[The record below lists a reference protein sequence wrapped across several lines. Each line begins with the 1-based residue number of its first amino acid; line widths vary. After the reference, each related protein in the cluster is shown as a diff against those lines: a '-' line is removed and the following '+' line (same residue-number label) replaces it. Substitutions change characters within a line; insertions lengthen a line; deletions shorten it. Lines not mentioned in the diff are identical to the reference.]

1 MKKRLYLLT
10 ILLTFAA
17 WVYGQPQN
25 VSVATELKRLYD
37 IRQLPQ
43 YVSGTH
49 VWEKSSYDT
58 TGGNDDGFSGK
69 YSFARKNPDG
79 TLVLFEAKGKGVI
92 DRIWMPTHNDDT
104 LDFYFDGKEKPA
116 FSIKYYDLFSGK
128 MYPFISPVCG
138 NQLGG
143 YFCYIP
149 IPFNNG
155 CKIVLRAKTMQFYQ
169 IQCRT
174 YPGGYKVKTFDIN
187 FTATERAELEK
198 VVKLWNG
205 ENNKVKNFYNA
216 ETKVAET
223 NALLKPGKTIS
234 LFNANQGGRIDG
246 IEISPASAFTG
257 LNKQVDIKITWD
269 GEMQPAVYAPLA
281 DFFGYAYGNPSM
293 QSLVLGSKQ
302 GINYCYIPMPFD
314 KSAKIEVIYRPLP
327 GKSLERKTIN
337 ARVYYSAD
345 KRKPATEGK
354 FYASWFNDH
363 RPAKGTPHVFLNI
376 KSKGH
381 YVGTLLQAQGLN
393 PGMTEFF
400 EGDDSTATDG
410 ITRLHGTG
418 SEDYFNGGWYA
429 LLDRWDTKMSLP
441 LHGALDYSLPFART
455 GGYRLYLND
464 KLSFSKSIFH
474 SIEHGPKGNKIPV
487 DYTSVAL
494 YYADAPPQTV
504 MKPDNAHT
512 RVYVPDTLIM
522 YPQLMRFAFL
532 DIKGM
537 KEADGGFNFTAEDR
551 GRINISLN
559 ELPAGRYKVYADMIN
574 DKEGAEV
581 SLWQRQTQLG
591 EWISVNSPKKKL
603 KQHIYLGDMSLGELK
618 SSLTLVLKTNGD
630 NNKLTL
636 TRLIFEKSKVP
647 YRPE

>member
-69 YSFARKNPDG
+69 YSFARKNPDS
-79 TLVLFEAKGKGVI
+79 TLILFEAKGKGVI

-128 MYPFISPVCG
+128 VYPFISPVCG

-174 YPGGYKVKTFDIN
+174 YPGDYKIKTFDIN
-187 FTATERAELEK
+187 FTANERAELEK

-269 GEMQPAVYAPLA
+269 GEKQPAVYAPLA

-314 KSAKIEVIYRPLP
+314 KSAKIELIYRPLP
-327 GKSLERKTIN
+327 GKSPESKTIN

-376 KSKGH
+376 KGKGH
-381 YVGTLLQAQGLN
+381 YVGTLLQAQGLS

-474 SIEHGPKGNKIPV
+474 SIEHGPEGNKIPV

-559 ELPAGRYKVYADMIN
+559 ELPAGRYKVYADMVN

-591 EWISVNSPKKKL
+591 EWISVNSPKKML

>member
-1 MKKRLYLLT
+1 MTNKTSVLF
-10 ILLTFAA
+10 ILFTALACGL
-17 WVYGQPQN
+17 YGQEKN
-25 VSVATELKRLYD
+25 VSITTELRRLYD

-69 YSFARKNPDG
+69 YSFSRKNSDG

-92 DRIWMPTHNDDT
+92 NRIWMPTHNDDT

-116 FSIKYYDLFSGK
+116 FSIKYYDLFSGNV
-128 MYPFISPVCG
+128 YPFVHPVVG

-143 YFCYIP
+143 YFCYVP

-174 YPGGYKVKTFDIN
+174 YPDDYTIKTFDIN
-187 FTATERAELEK
+187 FTADEKATLEK
-198 VVKLWNG
+198 VSKLWRS
-205 ENNKVKNFYNA
+205 ENNTLRDFY
-216 ETKVAET
+216 
-223 NALLKPGKTIS
+223 PGKTEIAVTNTVIKPGQTVS
-234 LFNANQGGRIDG
+234 LLNTVNGGRIDG
-246 IEISPASAFTG
+246 IEIGPASSFTG
-257 LNKQVDIKITWD
+257 LNKQIDIKITWD
-269 GEMQPAVYAPLA
+269 GEVQPAVYAPLA
-281 DFFGYAYGNPSM
+281 DFFGYAFGSTSM

-302 GINYCYIPMPFD
+302 GVNYCYFPMPFD
-314 KSAKIEVIYRPLP
+314 KSAKIELIYRASP
-327 GKSLERKTIN
+327 GKSLEGKAFT
-337 ARVYYSAD
+337 AKVYYSAN
-345 KRKPATEGK
+345 KRNSATEGK
-354 FYASWFNDH
+354 FYAWWFDDFK
-363 RPAKGTPHVFLNI
+363 PAKGTPHVFLNI
-376 KSKGH
+376 KGKGH

-400 EGDDSTATDG
+400 EGDDSTSTDG

-464 KLSFSKSIFH
+464 KLSFSNNIYH
-474 SIEHGPKGNKIPV
+474 SIEHGPEGNKIPV

-512 RVYVPDTLIM
+512 KVYIPETLIM

-532 DIKGM
+532 DVKGL
-537 KEADGGFNFTAEDR
+537 KEADGGFNFTAEDK
-551 GRINISLN
+551 GRVNISLS
-559 ELPAGRYKVYADMIN
+559 EIPAGHYKVYADMVN
-574 DKEGAEV
+574 DTDGADI

-591 EWISVNSPKKKL
+591 DWIPTKSSKKEQKS
-603 KQHIYLGDMSLGELK
+603 HVYLGDISLGELK
-618 SSLTLVLKTNGD
+618 NSLTVVFKTNGD

-636 TRLIFEKSKVP
+636 TRLIFEKK
-647 YRPE
+647 

>member
-1 MKKRLYLLT
+1 MKIKLYLPFIVLS
-10 ILLTFAA
+10 IFSAFAF
-17 WVYGQPQN
+17 GQQKN
-25 VSVATELKRLYD
+25 VSVTSGLKRLYD

-43 YVSGTH
+43 YISGTH

-92 DRIWMPTHNDDT
+92 NRIWMPTHNDDT

-128 MYPFISPVCG
+128 VYPFVRPVVG

-143 YFCYIP
+143 YFCYVP

-169 IQCRT
+169 VQCRS
-174 YPGGYKVKTFDIN
+174 YPDYYSVKTFDIN
-187 FTATERAELEK
+187 FTADEKAELEK
-198 VVKLWNG
+198 VCKLWSAESNTL
-205 ENNKVKNFYNA
+205 KDFYPGNT
-216 ETKVAET
+216 EVAVT
-223 NALLKPGKTIS
+223 NTVIKPGQTIR
-234 LFNANQGGRIDG
+234 LLNVVKGGRIDG
-246 IEISPASAFTG
+246 IEIGPSSSFTG
-257 LNKQVDIKITWD
+257 LNKQIDIKITWD
-269 GEMQPAVYAPLA
+269 GEAQPAVYAPLA
-281 DFFGYAYGNPSM
+281 DFFGYAFGSTSM

-302 GINYCYIPMPFD
+302 GTNYCYFPMPFD
-314 KSAKIEVIYRPLP
+314 KSAKIELIYRALP
-327 GKSLERKTIN
+327 GKSLESKTIS
-337 ARVYYSAD
+337 AKVYYSSD
-345 KRKPATEGK
+345 KRNAPTEGK
-354 FYASWFNDH
+354 FYARWFDDFK
-363 RPAKGTPHVFLNI
+363 PAKGTPHVFLNF
-376 KSKGH
+376 KGKGH
-381 YVGTLLQAQGLN
+381 YVGTLLLAQGLN

-400 EGDDSTATDG
+400 EGDDSTSTDG

-429 LLDRWDTKMSLP
+429 LLDRWDTKMSQP

-455 GGYRLYLND
+455 GGYRLYFND
-464 KLSFSKSIFH
+464 KLSFANNIYH
-474 SIEHGPKGNKIPV
+474 SIEHGPEGNKIPV

-494 YYADAPPQTV
+494 FYADAPPQTV

-512 RVYVPDTLIM
+512 KVYIPETLIM

-537 KEADGGFNFTAEDR
+537 KEADGGFNFTGEDK
-551 GRINISLN
+551 GRVNISLN
-559 ELPAGRYKVYADMIN
+559 EIPEGHYKVYADMVN
-574 DKEGAEV
+574 DTDGAEV

-591 EWISVNSPKKKL
+591 GWISAKAPKKERKD
-603 KQHIYLGDMSLGELK
+603 HVYLGNISLGELRN
-618 SSLTLVLKTNGD
+618 SLTIVFKTNGD

-636 TRLIFEKSKVP
+636 TRLIFERK
-647 YRPE
+647 